1 METRDHVESFAR
13 GLAVLR
19 AFGPDRRR
27 MTLSDT
33 ARITGLQRSAARR
46 FLLTLCDLGYAV
58 QHDRWFELTPRVLE
72 LGYGYLAGLRFPDII
87 ETHLAGLTRVLGESS
102 SAAIL
107 DGREIVYVARSAAP
121 QRLMSVTLGIGSR
134 LPAHAASLG
143 LVLLAQHTD
152 DQIAAL
158 YRDAEFTIFT
168 AGTINTLPGL
178 LERLAVVRRDG
189 YAINDQE
196 LELGLRSL
204 AVAVPARGSRPAFS
218 INVATNAARVPKDEL
233 LQRILP
239 AVRDTAS
246 QCQSAT
252 AMLV

>member
-1 METRDHVESFAR
+1 MGSRDHVESFAR

-27 MTLSDT
+27 MTLSDA

-58 QHDRWFELTPRVLE
+58 QQDRWFELTPRVLE

-87 ETHLAGLTRVLGESS
+87 EAHLAELTRTLGESS

-134 LPAHAASLG
+134 LPAHAASMG
-143 LVLLAQHTD
+143 LVLLAEHTD
-152 DQIAAL
+152 DAIAVL
-158 YRDAEFTIFT
+158 YRDVEFETFTPSTIK
-168 AGTINTLPGL
+168 TLPDL
-178 LERLAVVRRDG
+178 RDRLAAVRRDG

-204 AVAVPARGSRPAFS
+204 AIAVPAHGTRPAFS
-218 INVATNAARVPKDEL
+218 INVATNAARVAKEEL

-239 AVRDTAS
+239 AVQDAAK
-246 QCQSAT
+246 QCQRT
-252 AMLV
+252 IAMVS